1 MPELP
6 ELQAHAERLSEQFA
20 GAPVDRFRALTFTA
34 LKTAVPDPS
43 TAHGHRLTEVGR
55 RGKYLLL
62 HTDATAAGPAG
73 TGPVTFVVHL
83 MQGGRRR
90 GRSRRRV
97 PGWPGRR
104 PPPTPRLCVRCPPR

>member
-43 TAHGHRLTEVGR
+43 TA
-55 RGKYLLL
+55 
-62 HTDATAAGPAG
+62 PA
-73 TGPVTFVVHL
+73 
-83 MQGGRRR
+83 
-90 GRSRRRV
+90 
-97 PGWPGRR
+97 
-104 PPPTPRLCVRCPPR
+104 PPPPPFHATESGMPTTIWRFFTVKPAEL

>member
-43 TAHGHRLTEVGR
+43 TAHGHRLTEVGN
-55 RGKYLLL
+55 
-62 HTDATAAGPAG
+62 DPA
-73 TGPVTFVVHL
+73 VWLSIFHK
-83 MQGGRRR
+83 RRR
-90 GRSRRRV
+90 PS
-97 PGWPGRR
+97 
-104 PPPTPRLCVRCPPR
+104 